1 MSFNKLSLSAKL
13 IAASVGMV
21 LLCMSIST
29 FWISHEAERDIRI
42 QAEAEAKAL
51 GQRYAQEVKRTL
63 DEGMERAKLLGA
75 MLEAQIAT
83 GTPDRDA
90 ATEYL
95 RVTMKKNP
103 DMAGYWMGFEPNA
116 FDGNDA
122 AFANNKPLND
132 ETGRFIP
139 YYYNF
144 GSGVSAHHLTSY
156 TGTGEDA
163 VYYTGAKRTLKSSL
177 MKPTIYNIEGNQV
190 MLSSAVYPILS
201 HAGKFLGVAGVDIYL
216 NTLSNELAKLKPYGN
231 GSINLI
237 SYSGQWV
244 SHPDAE
250 KLGKQVDKASEM
262 FAKAMP
268 NIEKGAE
275 FTFTD
280 DDFIHMFIPLHIQDS
295 EKPWSVLVNIPIKA
309 VTATADAL
317 SQKILISSAI
327 VIALLA
333 LALLWIAAVL
343 IRKPL
348 ENVTGVLTEFEKDN
362 FSIDVPYQNRGDEIG
377 TLGRALEDFRKS
389 NQRIRAL
396 EAERQKAE
404 EEAQK
409 LAKQERLRMADAFE
423 EAVGGIV
430 REVTDAAGNM
440 VMSAEGMHED
450 ALKSEQFAIN
460 VASASEQTSANVQT
474 VATATEEL
482 SASIN
487 EIASQVALAS
497 EVVSSAVTEA
507 RDADVLVQ
515 GLAGSAERISEIVVL
530 INDIANQTNLLALN
544 ATIEAARAGDA
555 GKGFAV
561 VAGEVKNLASQTGRA
576 TEDIT
581 QQVEAIQAE
590 TQRTAAAIRRIGETV
605 DRVNEVSSTIASA
618 IEEQGAA
625 TGEISHNVQQAA
637 DGTEQVNTSVSEIR
651 ARANQTGSA
660 ANSLRDQA
668 SLLSQQAEILD
679 REVNTFLDSIRA

>member
-29 FWISHEAERDIRI
+29 FWISQEAERDIRI

-95 RVTMKKNP
+95 RVTMEKNP

-139 YYYNF
+139 YYFNF
-144 GSGVSAHHLTSY
+144 GTGVSAHHLTSY
-156 TGTGEDA
+156 EGDGEEAAFYTGTKS
-163 VYYTGAKRTLKSSL
+163 TQKSSL
-177 MKPTIYNIEGNQV
+177 MKPTIYNIEGNHV
-190 MLSSAVYPILS
+190 MLSSAVYPILNK
-201 HAGKFLGVAGVDIYL
+201 AGKFLGVAGVDIYL
-216 NTLSNELAKLKPYGN
+216 NTLSDELAKLKPYGN

-237 SYSGQWV
+237 SYSGRWV
-244 SHPDAE
+244 SHPDPE
-250 KLGKQVDKASEM
+250 KLGKQVDKTSEM

-280 DDFIHMFIPLHIQDS
+280 DDFIHMFIPLQIQDS
-295 EKPWSVLVNIPIKA
+295 EKPWSVLVNIPIEA

-317 SQKILISSAI
+317 SQKILISSAV

-362 FSIDVPYQNRGDEIG
+362 FSIDVPYQDRGDEIG

-440 VMSAEGMHED
+440 VMSAEGMHDD

-487 EIASQVALAS
+487 EIASQVALSS
-497 EVVSSAVTEA
+497 EVVSAAVAEA

-679 REVNTFLDSIRA
+679 REVNTFLDTIRA